1 MSLFDTLIINTLPL
15 VPKPIVG
22 FFSRNY
28 IAGPLL
34 EDAVNAVKDLNAKG
48 IMATLDLLGEEVT
61 HKIQSLDAAKQYI
74 DMLEIIDRLKL
85 DCNISLKPTHL
96 GLNLDQEFGFTNI
109 RRIVNRAK
117 ELNNFVR
124 IDMEDH
130 TVTTTTIE
138 MYIKLKKEFAGHVG
152 TVLQSYLHRTS
163 DDIRELVKHE
173 PNIRLCKGIYVEP
186 ENIAFKEMP
195 EINQNYN
202 HGIDELLKNKCYTG
216 IATHDEELVEHAF
229 KRIDE
234 YKLDKSQYEFQML
247 LGVTENLRD
256 RIIEKGHRL
265 RVYVPF
271 GKDWYEYSIRRLKEN
286 PRMAKMIML
295 KVFGL

>member
-22 FFSRNY
+22 FFSKNY

-96 GLNLDQEFGFTNI
+96 GLHLDQEFGFTNI

-138 MYIKLKKEFAGHVG
+138 MYIKLKKEFDGHVG

-173 PNIRLCKGIYVEP
+173 SNIRLCKGIYVEP
-186 ENIAFKEMP
+186 ENIAYKEMSK
-195 EINQNYN
+195 INQNYN
-202 HGIDELLKNKCYTG
+202 QSIDELLKNKIYTG

-265 RVYVPF
+265 RVYVPY

-286 PRMAKMIML
+286 PRMAKMVML